1 MLVLDGIEASK
12 RIREDHLH
20 KNKPIISIVANADD
34 KSKSICLANGM
45 DDFLAKPYSISD
57 LVNRIK
63 VSLGQEILSGNGQSK
78 ELTDEREDFQ
88 NKSIEIFIQES
99 DLRPIKLK
107 EALIN
112 KEFETITGICQS
124 RRLSLI
130 H

>member
-1 MLVLDGIEASK
+1 
-12 RIREDHLH
+12 
-20 KNKPIISIVANADD
+20 
-34 KSKSICLANGM
+34 M

-63 VSLGQEILSGNGQSK
+63 VSLGQEILSGNGQSN

-112 KEFETITGICQS
+112 KEFETIICICHS
-124 RRLSLI
+124 MRLSLI

>member
-1 MLVLDGIEASK
+1 
-12 RIREDHLH
+12 
-20 KNKPIISIVANADD
+20 
-34 KSKSICLANGM
+34 M

-112 KEFETITGICQS
+112 KEFETITGICHS